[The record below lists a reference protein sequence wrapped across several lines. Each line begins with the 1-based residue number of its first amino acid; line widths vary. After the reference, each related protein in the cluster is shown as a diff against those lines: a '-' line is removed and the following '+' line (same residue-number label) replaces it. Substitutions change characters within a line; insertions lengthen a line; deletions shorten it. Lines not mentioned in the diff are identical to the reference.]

1 MSETGR
7 TALAEVL
14 DLLDLEQIEENIFRG
29 LSPKARTQ
37 RVFGGQVLGQ
47 ALAAAIRTVEP
58 SRLCHSLHAYFL
70 RPGDPRVPILY
81 EVDRARDGKSFT
93 ARRVVAIQHGKQIFN
108 LAASFQMPEP
118 GFDHQFEMP
127 KVPPP
132 EELEDAAAV
141 LAAARAGISRTGCA
155 NGLLRPR
162 PFETRPVILDGPG
175 DRPPRPPFDN
185 IWFRAAGPVPDD
197 IRQRQ
202 ILLAYVSD
210 MTLLDTSLLP
220 HGKSFFSAVQM
231 ASLDHAM
238 WFHRDAE
245 LDDWLLYAQD
255 SPSGFGRARLQS
267 RPDLHPGRTLDRVG
281 GAGRLDPAA
290 RLSPG
295 LRGFFVKLR
304 VA

>member
-1 MSETGR
+1 MSESGAK
-7 TALAEVL
+7 ALAEVL

-58 SRLCHSLHAYFL
+58 KRICHSFHAYFL

-81 EVDRARDGKSFT
+81 EVDRARDGRSFT
-93 ARRVVAIQHGKQIFN
+93 ARRVVAVQNGAQIFN
-108 LAASFQMPEP
+108 LAASFQIPES
-118 GFDHQFEMP
+118 GFEHQFEMP
-127 KVPPP
+127 KVPQP

-141 LAAARAGISRTGCA
+141 LARRAHEFPE
-155 NGLLRPR
+155 GLRDWILRPR
-162 PFETRPVILDGPG
+162 PFEARPVILDGPG
-175 DRPPRPPFDN
+175 DRAPRAPFDN
-185 IWFRAAGPVPDD
+185 IWFRAAAPVLGD

-231 ASLDHAM
+231 ASIDHAM

-245 LDDWLLYAQD
+245 LDDWLLCAQD
-255 SPSGFGRARLQS
+255 SPSAS
-267 RPDLHPGRTLDRVG
+267 
-281 GAGRLDPAA
+281 GA
-290 RLSPG
+290 
-295 LRGFFVKLR
+295 RGFNRGLIFTRQGKLIAS
-304 VA
+304 VAQEGLIRPRPG

>member
-1 MSETGR
+1 MSDAGKL
-7 TALAEVL
+7 ALAEVL
-14 DLLDLEQIEENIFRG
+14 SRLDLEQIEENIFRG

-58 SRLCHSLHAYFL
+58 LRICHSLHAYFL
-70 RPGDPRVPILY
+70 RPGDPRIPILY
-81 EVDRARDGKSFT
+81 EVDRARDGRSFT
-93 ARRVVAIQHGKQIFN
+93 ARRVVAVQHGAQIFN
-108 LAASFQMPEP
+108 LAASFQVPES

-132 EELEDAAAV
+132 EELEDAGAV
-141 LAAARAGISRTGCA
+141 LMRRADEFPESLREWIA
-155 NGLLRPR
+155 RPR
-162 PFETRPVILDGPG
+162 PFETRPVILDGPA
-175 DRPPRPPFDN
+175 DRPPRPPFDH

-220 HGKSFFSAVQM
+220 HGKSFFSAVQL
-231 ASLDHAM
+231 ASIDHAM
-238 WFHRDAE
+238 WFHRDAP

-255 SPSGFGRARLQS
+255 SPSAS
-267 RPDLHPGRTLDRVG
+267 
-281 GAGRLDPAA
+281 GA
-290 RLSPG
+290 
-295 LRGFFVKLR
+295 RGFNRGLIFTRAGVLIAS
-304 VA
+304 VAQEGLIRPRT

>member
-1 MSETGR
+1 MNESGAK
-7 TALAEVL
+7 ALAEVL

-58 SRLCHSLHAYFL
+58 KRICHSFHAYFL

-81 EVDRARDGKSFT
+81 EVDRARDGRSFT
-93 ARRVVAIQHGKQIFN
+93 ARRVVAVQHGAQIFN
-108 LAASFQMPEP
+108 LAASFQIPES

-132 EELEDAAAV
+132 EELEDAAVV
-141 LAAARAGISRTGCA
+141 LARRAHEFPE
-155 NGLLRPR
+155 GLRDWILRPR
-162 PFETRPVILDGPG
+162 PFEARPVILDGPG
-175 DRPPRPPFDN
+175 DRTPRPPFDN
-185 IWFRAAGPVPDD
+185 IWFRAAAPVPGD

-231 ASLDHAM
+231 ASIDHAM

-245 LDDWLLYAQD
+245 LDDWMLYAQD
-255 SPSGFGRARLQS
+255 SPSAS
-267 RPDLHPGRTLDRVG
+267 
-281 GAGRLDPAA
+281 GA
-290 RLSPG
+290 
-295 LRGFFVKLR
+295 RGFNRGLIFTRHGKLIAS
-304 VA
+304 VAQEGLIRPRTA

>member
-1 MSETGR
+1 MSEAGR
-7 TALAEVL
+7 AALAEVL
-14 DLLDLEQIEENIFRG
+14 GLLGLEQIEENIFRG

-70 RPGDPRVPILY
+70 RPGDPKIPILY
-81 EVDRARDGKSFT
+81 EVDRARDGRSFT
-93 ARRVVAIQHGKQIFN
+93 ARRVVAVQHGVQIFN
-108 LAASFQMPEP
+108 LAASFQLAEA

-127 KVPPP
+127 DVPPP
-132 EELEDAAAV
+132 ETLPDAASV
-141 LAAARAGISRTGCA
+141 LMRRAGEFPEHLREWII
-155 NGLLRPR
+155 RPR

-175 DRPPRPPFDN
+175 DRPPRPPFDH

-210 MTLLDTSLLP
+210 MTLLDTALLP
-220 HGKSFFSAVQM
+220 HGKSFLSAVQI
-231 ASLDHAM
+231 ASIDHAM
-238 WFHRDAE
+238 WFHRDAG

-255 SPSGFGRARLQS
+255 SPSAS
-267 RPDLHPGRTLDRVG
+267 
-281 GAGRLDPAA
+281 GA
-290 RLSPG
+290 
-295 LRGFFVKLR
+295 RGFTRGLIFTRGGVLIAS
-304 VA
+304 VAQEGLIRPR

>member
-7 TALAEVL
+7 AALAEVL
-14 DLLDLEQIEENIFRG
+14 GLLDLEQIEENIFRG

-70 RPGDPRVPILY
+70 RPGDPRIPILY

-93 ARRVVAIQHGKQIFN
+93 ARRVVAVQHGVQIFN
-108 LAASFQMPEP
+108 LAASFQLAET

-127 KVPPP
+127 NVPPP
-132 EELEDAAAV
+132 ESLPDAAGA
-141 LAAARAGISRTGCA
+141 LMRRAGEFPEHLRDWIT
-155 NGLLRPR
+155 RPR
-162 PFETRPVILDGPG
+162 PFETRPVILDGPA
-175 DRPPRPPFDN
+175 DRPPRPPFDH

-220 HGKSFFSAVQM
+220 HGKSFLSAVQM
-231 ASLDHAM
+231 ASIDHAM
-238 WFHRDAE
+238 WFHRDAG

-255 SPSGFGRARLQS
+255 SPSAS
-267 RPDLHPGRTLDRVG
+267 
-281 GAGRLDPAA
+281 GA
-290 RLSPG
+290 
-295 LRGFFVKLR
+295 RGFTRGLIFTRGGMLIAS
-304 VA
+304 VAQEGLIRPR